1 MKRGNA
7 HDLFMKIVKRMI
19 IFRMTTYSMNLN
31 PYEIFIIG

>member
-7 HDLFMKIVKRMI
+7 HDLFMKIV

-31 PYEIFIIG
+31 PYKNFIIG